1 MTENSNVRIVAANL
15 HNFVDNPIMQLL
27 DMLPAIEEIIKLT
40 KEGRQIMAAIQDGI
54 AYANIGILGLAA
66 LNAMMKQAVEMILNT
81 FDISYHQLILD
92 PSIGGLGNYMNK
104 FQMHLYDKSDA
115 NRPADQGA
123 AAYMTVMFVFSFKDI
138 AEAQRRIAQLK
149 ALFTAFEGQR
159 AAILKAQIGYTTW
172 DEVKEE
178 FWGHYQKK
186 YLAGSRA
193 EVQPNGWIK
202 HSVADIIGISA
213 VASRLT
219 LALDQMSRVP
229 DPLAMNL
236 SNRIG
241 KIYDEII
248 GTIHDMALVVN
259 DFKELLFDAQITV
272 LLLPPVSGS
281 ASNIIPYI
289 IPAYQNL
296 GRYVATIPGQIDN
309 KQYVDLAPNS
319 PKADYSTV
327 LRSDFYTT
335 GLNMVFKGPSA
346 EAAIQE
352 ARLFMALFGITIPD
366 IPGVSEAFEQNVTPY

>member
-15 HNFVDNPIMQLL
+15 HNFVDNPIMKILDQL
-27 DMLPAIEEIIKLT
+27 PVIEEIVKGVKIV
-40 KEGRQIMAAIQDGI
+40 RQAQAVIQDGI
-54 AYANIGILGLAA
+54 AYINMGILGLAA
-66 LNAMMKQAVEMILNT
+66 LAAIAKQLLEMILET
-81 FDISYHQLILD
+81 FDISYHQLII
-92 PSIGGLGNYMNK
+92 PPAVGGLGNYMNQ

-115 NRPADQGA
+115 NRPADKGA
-123 AAYMTVMFVFSFKDI
+123 AAYMTVMFVFSFKDL

-149 ALFTAFEGQR
+149 ALFTSFEGKR

-193 EVQPNGWIK
+193 EVQPGDWTK
-202 HSVADIIGISA
+202 YSVADVIGISA
-213 VASRLT
+213 AANN
-219 LALDQMSRVP
+219 LALMLDQMSRIP
-229 DPLAMNL
+229 DPLAMTL
-236 SNRIG
+236 AGRIG

-248 GTIHDMALVVN
+248 GTIHDMALIVN

-281 ASNIIPYI
+281 ASNVIPYI